1 MAHFWGIPAGE
12 LWRSEQYA
20 IALFPLMIRAVWS
33 IFSGKD
39 VKFQVTP
46 KQRQA
51 GRYFNL
57 VKVQL
62 LVFVLTILGII
73 YTIYRLVMGNL
84 ETPETYLVNSAWA
97 IYNLS
102 LLWVIIK
109 AAVWQPKSN

>member
-1 MAHFWGIPAGE
+1 
-12 LWRSEQYA
+12 
-20 IALFPLMIRAVWS
+20 MIRAVWS

-51 GRYFNL
+51 GRYLNL

-62 LVFVLTILGII
+62 LVFVLTILGIVYTVYRFAVGDLENPEI
-73 YTIYRLVMGNL
+73 YM
-84 ETPETYLVNSAWA
+84 VNSAWA

-102 LLWVIIK
+102 LLWIIIK
-109 AAVWQPKSN
+109 AAVWQPKSS

>member
-1 MAHFWGIPAGE
+1 M
-12 LWRSEQYA
+12 
-20 IALFPLMIRAVWS
+20 FPLMIKAVWS

-57 VKVQL
+57 IKTQL
-62 LVFVLTILGII
+62 FVFSLTILGII
-73 YTIYRLVMGNL
+73 YCIYRFVTGNL
-84 ETPETYLVNSAWA
+84 ENPETYLVNSAWA

-102 LLWVIIK
+102 LLWVVIK
-109 AAVWQPKSN
+109 AAVWQPKSS